1 MRKSLLLFFLLLG
14 AWQLS
19 AQAEMVMATP
29 LEEAVAAGEINPMA
43 GRWTRIGRGFLGLLT
58 LTFLGW
64 VLSKDRRSISW
75 PLVLKSLAIQLV
87 LAFSILHLPF
97 VKDAFDSMS
106 RGFVWLLSFSD
117 QGAEFLFGRLVTEA
131 GSFGTVFAFKVLP
144 TVVFFSAVTSVLFYL
159 GVLQWM
165 VKFFAQIMRKT
176 LGLSG
181 AESLAA
187 VGNVFLGQTEAP
199 LLVRPYIAG
208 MTRSELLCLM
218 TGGMSTI
225 AGGVLAAYI
234 GFLGGDDPAMQVFFA
249 KHLIAASVMSAPAAV
264 LAAKMMLPEK
274 GQVHVEAKI
283 SRQEV
288 GSNILEAITNGTTQ
302 GLRLAVNVGVML
314 LVFIALIYFLNA
326 ALYEGIGQWT
336 GLNDWVRVQSN
347 GAFDGLSMQAILGFV
362 LAPVTWLMGVPS
374 ADVLQVGQ
382 LLGEKTV
389 LNEFVAYVS
398 MADMRG
404 AGHFTNE
411 QSVVMATY
419 MLCGFSNF
427 ASIGIQIGG
436 VGALAPGRRKDLSQ
450 LGFPALIAGTFASL
464 YTAVVVGMLI

>member
-1 MRKSLLLFFLLLG
+1 
-14 AWQLS
+14 
-19 AQAEMVMATP
+19 
-29 LEEAVAAGEINPMA
+29 
-43 GRWTRIGRGFLGLLT
+43 
-58 LTFLGW
+58 
-64 VLSKDRRSISW
+64 
-75 PLVLKSLAIQLV
+75 
-87 LAFSILHLPF
+87 
-97 VKDAFDSMS
+97 
-106 RGFVWLLSFSD
+106 
-117 QGAEFLFGRLVTEA
+117 
-131 GSFGTVFAFKVLP
+131 
-144 TVVFFSAVTSVLFYL
+144 VVFFSAVTSVLFYL
-159 GVLQWM
+159 GILQLL
-165 VKFFAQIMRKT
+165 VKFFATIMRKT

-218 TGGMSTI
+218 SGGMSTI

-234 GFLGGDDPAMQVFFA
+234 GFLGGDDPVMQVFFA

-274 GQVHVEAKI
+274 GSVHTEAKI

-326 ALYEGIGQWT
+326 ALYEGIGEWT
-336 GLNDWVRVQSN
+336 GLNEFVKAKSN

-362 LAPVTWLMGVPS
+362 LAPITWLMGVPS

-398 MADMRG
+398 MADMRSV
-404 AGHFTNE
+404 GHFQNE

-436 VGALAPGRRKDLSQ
+436 VGALAPSRRKDLSQ
-450 LGFPALIAGTFASL
+450 LGFPALIAGTLASL